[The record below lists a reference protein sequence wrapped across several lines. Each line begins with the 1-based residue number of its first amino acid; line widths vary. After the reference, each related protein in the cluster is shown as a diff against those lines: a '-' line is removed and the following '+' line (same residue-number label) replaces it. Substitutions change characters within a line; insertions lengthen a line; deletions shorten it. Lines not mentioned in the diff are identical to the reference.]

1 MVIELD
7 KEVLT
12 SEITSTLLPLI
23 LTPDEENIVRVSRIY
38 EPVLFPDPLSRLM
51 TVLMKIWMLLDG
63 EHHLDD
69 HHQQSHCDFSLNSVM
84 RRLAEIPRLGTRLK
98 LFLTILTWKDGARK
112 FLEKVA
118 LLADAGVSLSI
129 CLS

>member
-69 HHQQSHCDFSLNSVM
+69 HQQSHCDFSLNSVM

-118 LLADAGVSLSI
+118 LLADAGVSLSV

>member
-63 EHHLDD
+63 EHHLD

-118 LLADAGVSLSI
+118 LLADAGVSLSV